1 MQCANRILCATY
13 CITLPSVCGAGEWVN
28 NYTGQGSLLL
38 WFIARWTIIQ
48 DWAHARPARMG
59 TIIRS
64 EYRRRWRGER
74 LYRDVDNYTII
85 QGRCCCGQT
94 TRVESCVKM
103 VLSACCASC
112 AAGVLVDIPRWW
124 LLIVTECFWLWA
136 TQLGNF
142 VQTRCAEVTPPV
154 LECPWNII
162 VAFKVNFIVKL
173 ELSGKKEC
181 KWADRALQWNFHRL
195 RRGKWGERSSCEP
208 MHALLLCHFTPL
220 LLQGGEHFCL
230 LCPTPAPP
238 YVVCQ
243 LI

>member
-1 MQCANRILCATY
+1 MQPVDSSAGAVRSSFVQGRGTTQYLGSPSLPPPVSPLVTSDVLAEKSAMHHPCLRITHCMDTIYMQCANRILCATY

-38 WFIARWTIIQ
+38 RLIARWTIIQ

-103 VLSACCASC
+103 VLSAWCCSMPVECCWSAGGHSQMMASDSYR
-112 AAGVLVDIPRWW
+112 VLLTLSHTIGKFHANEVRG
-124 LLIVTECFWLWA
+124 
-136 TQLGNF
+136 GN
-142 VQTRCAEVTPPV
+142 T
-154 LECPWNII
+154 
-162 VAFKVNFIVKL
+162 
-173 ELSGKKEC
+173 
-181 KWADRALQWNFHRL
+181 
-195 RRGKWGERSSCEP
+195 SSVRE
-208 MHALLLCHFTPL
+208 T
-220 LLQGGEHFCL
+220 
-230 LCPTPAPP
+230 
-238 YVVCQ
+238 
-243 LI
+243 

>member
-1 MQCANRILCATY
+1 MQPVDSSAGAVRSSFVQGRGTTQYLGSPSLPPLSPPWWRLTY
-13 CITLPSVCGAGEWVN
+13 WQRNPRCITLACASPIAWTQYICNAPIAFSVQHIVLLCPQCGAGEWVN

-38 WFIARWTIIQ
+38 RLIARWTIIQ

-85 QGRCCCGQT
+85 QERCCCGQT

-103 VLSACCASC
+103 VLSSCCASC

-142 VQTRCAEVTPPV
+142 MQTRCAEVTPPV
-154 LECPWNII
+154 S
-162 VAFKVNFIVKL
+162 VKHNRCIQ
-173 ELSGKKEC
+173 S
-181 KWADRALQWNFHRL
+181 
-195 RRGKWGERSSCEP
+195 
-208 MHALLLCHFTPL
+208 
-220 LLQGGEHFCL
+220 
-230 LCPTPAPP
+230 
-238 YVVCQ
+238 
-243 LI
+243 